1 MLHEF
6 CKCRVHRNRKAQGV
20 NLMKNYIAAI
30 ITIVFLICPSIC
42 FSSYLIELKNGS
54 TFITNHYWKEGRQI
68 KFYYYGGVVGVEK
81 DLVRKIGESDLP
93 YKEEIIEQVT
103 SQTTKISDKDLSPE
117 TDMTNEDID
126 VEFYKNAKKD
136 LMDNYKKEK
145 NKLDKAIID
154 RDKIAKRE
162 AKKEIKEIHDELSD
176 LSNELK
182 SKNKGVLPNWW

>member
-1 MLHEF
+1 MLPEF
-6 CKCRVHRNRKAQGV
+6 CKCRVYCNRRAQSV
-20 NLMKNYIAAI
+20 NLMKNYIAVIVTI
-30 ITIVFLICPSIC
+30 IFFICPSIC

-54 TFITNHYWKEGRQI
+54 TFIINHYWEEGRQI

-81 DLVRKIGESDLP
+81 DLVKEIRESDLP
-93 YKEEIIEQVT
+93 YREEVVEQVT
-103 SQTTKISDKDLSPE
+103 SQTTKMPDKELSPE

-126 VEFYKNAKKD
+126 VAFYKNAKKD

>member
-1 MLHEF
+1 MLPEF
-6 CKCRVHRNRKAQGV
+6 CKCRVCRNRKAQGV
-20 NLMKNYIAAI
+20 NLMKNYIAVI
-30 ITIVFLICPSIC
+30 ITIIFLICPSVC
-42 FSSYLIELKNGS
+42 FSSYIIELKNGS
-54 TFITNHYWKEGRQI
+54 KFITYQYWEEGDRI
-68 KFYYYGGVVGVEK
+68 KFYYSGGVLGVEK

-103 SQTTKISDKDLSPE
+103 PQTTKMPDKELYPK
-117 TDMTNEDID
+117 TDITNEDID

-136 LMDNYKKEK
+136 LMEKYMKAK

-162 AKKEIKEIHDELSD
+162 AKKEIKEIHDKLSD

-182 SKNKGVLPNWW
+182 SKNKQVLPDWW

>member
-1 MLHEF
+1 
-6 CKCRVHRNRKAQGV
+6 
-20 NLMKNYIAAI
+20 
-30 ITIVFLICPSIC
+30 
-42 FSSYLIELKNGS
+42 
-54 TFITNHYWKEGRQI
+54 
-68 KFYYYGGVVGVEK
+68 
-81 DLVRKIGESDLP
+81 SDLP

-103 SQTTKISDKDLSPE
+103 SQTTKMTDKELYPE

-136 LMDNYKKEK
+136 LMEKYMKAK

-162 AKKEIKEIHDELSD
+162 AKKEIKEIHDKLSE

-182 SKNKGVLPNWW
+182 SKNKQVLPDWW

>member
-1 MLHEF
+1 MLPEF
-6 CKCRVHRNRKAQGV
+6 CKCRVYCNRRAQSV